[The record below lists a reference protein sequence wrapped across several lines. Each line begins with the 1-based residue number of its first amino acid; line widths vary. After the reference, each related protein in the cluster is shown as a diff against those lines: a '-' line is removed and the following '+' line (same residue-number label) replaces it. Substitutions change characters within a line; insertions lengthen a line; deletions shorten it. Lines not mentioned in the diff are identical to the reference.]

1 MTTIHATEAAESAQN
16 TNRCDWVVGA
26 TELVLTNQVQYD
38 RSTRRGKEAYISLDN
53 VLEDVLGM
61 DATKE
66 LVKRWLMGSECC
78 DERDTLNTIVGAEIM
93 RLLKQMADDFEIG
106 VS

>member
-1 MTTIHATEAAESAQN
+1 MQTIHAAEAADAAQN
-16 TNRCDWVVGA
+16 ISRIDWVVGA

-38 RSTRRGKEAYISLDN
+38 RSTRRGKEAFISLDN
-53 VLEDVLGM
+53 VLEDALGM

-78 DERDTLNTIVGAEIM
+78 DERDALNTIVGTEIM
-93 RLLKQMADDFEIG
+93 RLLKQMADDFEVG
-106 VS
+106 VE